1 MSKRLYVGNLS
12 YSTMDAALR
21 TLFGEFGEV
30 VSVNVIKDRD
40 SGRSKGFGFVE
51 MATEDAAQNA
61 ISALNGKT
69 VDNRSISV
77 AEARPQADR
86 GGGGGGGGGRRFDD
100 DRRGGGGGGRRW

>member
-12 YSTMDAALR
+12 YSTTDTSLR

-51 MATEDAAQNA
+51 MATEEAAQAA
-61 ISALNGKT
+61 ITALNGKT

-77 AEARPQADR
+77 AEARPQAER
-86 GGGGGGGGGRRFDD
+86 AGGAGGGHRFDD
-100 DRRGGGGGGRRW
+100 DRRGGGRRW